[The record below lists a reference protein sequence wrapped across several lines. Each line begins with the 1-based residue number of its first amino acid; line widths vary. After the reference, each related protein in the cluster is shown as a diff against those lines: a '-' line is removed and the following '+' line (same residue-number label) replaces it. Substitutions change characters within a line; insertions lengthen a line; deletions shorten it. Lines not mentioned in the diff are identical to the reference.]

1 VQHSRRPR
9 HANAVA
15 EGANSGARSS
25 ALTSALTMTLID
37 RTRATETVRVLR
49 ENARDAVEDAGEGLA
64 EMDGGVDGRVMADRC
79 RWMG

>member
-1 VQHSRRPR
+1 
-9 HANAVA
+9 
-15 EGANSGARSS
+15 
-25 ALTSALTMTLID
+25 MTLID
-37 RTRATETVRVLR
+37 RTRATETVGVLR